1 MKEDIL
7 KNVTNQ
13 IVLVTTV
20 FFFFFLGEK
29 RDIETYI
36 NKVFLHKVRF
46 GMM

>member
-20 FFFFFLGEK
+20 FFFLGEK